1 MSDISGDIKN
11 YIAQN
16 LLFDAEAR
24 IDGSASLLDTGTLD
38 STGVMDLVAFLE
50 TTYGIEIADEE
61 LVPEN
66 LDSVDKIVSYIDRK
80 RVKAN
85 I

>member
-1 MSDISGDIKN
+1 MSGISGDIKN

-16 LLFDAEAR
+16 LLFDAGAR
-24 IDGSASLLDTGTLD
+24 IDASASLLDTGTLD

-66 LDSVDKIVSYIDRK
+66 LDSVDKIVSFIDRK
-80 RVKAN
+80 RAKAST
-85 I
+85 